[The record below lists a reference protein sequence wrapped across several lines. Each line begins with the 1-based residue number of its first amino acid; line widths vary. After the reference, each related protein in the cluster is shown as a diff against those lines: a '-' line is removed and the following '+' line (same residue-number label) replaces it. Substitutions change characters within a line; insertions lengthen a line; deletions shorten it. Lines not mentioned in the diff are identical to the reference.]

1 MAAPT
6 PPAPPLL
13 PSTPVPGT
21 NEAMLQMMSM
31 MQAMMGMTAVPQP
44 APDPSAVPF
53 TAVESPAAA
62 DEAPAEGIVRPAKIE
77 KPIRE
82 QAPLVTGTLLDRL
95 CLDEKGKRALGGIPK
110 GCLVT
115 LAGAPDK
122 GKMRT
127 ALAALAH
134 VVKAG
139 IPSVLVVGDES
150 LAAADGSSNR
160 DDLATRLARIGGE
173 STRTSPAEFTKDVL
187 DKLNVLESH
196 WDRADR
202 MWDAFIQRYRFVVEK
217 LGIKFAVIDSI
228 GMLDPSKAATADNL
242 GALKTY
248 NHEHGVTCLI
258 VGQIREST
266 GLPVGGS
273 SLMHTCDVV
282 YFIEEISLG
291 SKEMAE
297 FWGGTY
303 RDKIDLLV
311 CAKSVTTPVFALPV
325 RIEKNPERGT
335 ITLSEM
341 NPTAHTPPD
350 VDE

>member
-6 PPAPPLL
+6 LPAPPLL
-13 PSTPVPGT
+13 PATPVPGT
-21 NEAMLQMMSM
+21 NEAMLQMMHM
-31 MQAMMGMTAVPQP
+31 MQAMMGMTAVPQA

-62 DEAPAEGIVRPAKIE
+62 DEAPAEGIVRPAKIA
-77 KPIRE
+77 KPIRSQE
-82 QAPLVTGTLLDRL
+82 PLATGTVLDRL
-95 CLDEKGKRALGGIPK
+95 CLEEDAKSALGGIPK
-110 GCLVT
+110 GCLCT
-115 LAGAPDK
+115 LAGAPEK

-127 ALAALAH
+127 ALAALATI
-134 VVKAG
+134 VKAG
-139 IPSVLVVGDES
+139 VPSVLVVGDES
-150 LAAADGSSNR
+150 LADGGSSNR

-173 STRTSPAEFTKDVL
+173 ATATTPKEFATQVL

-217 LGIKFAVIDSI
+217 IGIKFAVIDSV
-228 GMLDPSKAATADNL
+228 GMLDPGKAATADNL

-266 GLPVGGS
+266 GLPVGGA

-297 FWGGTY
+297 FWGGNY

-335 ITLSEM
+335 IVLSGM
-341 NPTAHTPPD
+341 NPAAHTPPE

>member
-1 MAAPT
+1 
-6 PPAPPLL
+6 
-13 PSTPVPGT
+13 
-21 NEAMLQMMSM
+21 MLQMMHM
-31 MQAMMGMTAVPQP
+31 MQAMMGMTAVPSP

-62 DEAPAEGIVRPAKIE
+62 DEAAAEGIVRPAKIE
-77 KPIRE
+77 KPIRA
-82 QAPLVTGTLLDRL
+82 QAPLATGTLLDRL
-95 CLDEKGKRALGGIPK
+95 CLDEAAKRALGGIPK
-110 GCLVT
+110 GCLCT

-139 IPSVLVVGDES
+139 VPSVLVVGDES
-150 LAAADGSSNR
+150 LADGGSSNR
-160 DDLATRLARIGGE
+160 EDLATRLARIGAE
-173 STRTSPAEFTKDVL
+173 ATRTTGKEFATQVL
-187 DKLNVLESH
+187 DKLNVLETH
-196 WDRADR
+196 WDQSRR

-217 LGIKFAVIDSI
+217 VGIKFAVIDSV
-228 GMLDPSKAATADNL
+228 GMLDPNKTATADNL

-266 GLPVGGS
+266 GLPVGGAG
-273 SLMHTCDVV
+273 LMHTCDVV

-297 FWGGTY
+297 FWGGNY

-335 ITLSEM
+335 ISLSEM
-341 NPTAHTPPD
+341 NPAAHTPPD